1 MRVLYLLLILVVVGT
16 GCEKYNLKQPAY
28 LNLNWRFH
36 STSNSMGNVVIEK
49 GFFYSKQFTVSGTRV
64 KGSAVQ
70 ITQTLPVQKVQFST
84 QDDLAISLDVPMGDY
99 TEFSLKTMIDKSNN
113 PCVKLEGT
121 FYKGTEP
128 VPFIIEWKD
137 LDVLDFKILNPFSLK
152 KKKNYKVFIGFD
164 VAKLFSTVSSSTLNS
179 VPISNENGVPTLII
193 RDPNG
198 DPDAPGAQIFNKVTE
213 QLPYALVLT
222 VE

>member
-36 STSNSMGNVVIEK
+36 STSNSMGNVAIEK
-49 GFFYSKQFTVSGTRV
+49 GFFYSKEFTVSGTRV

-70 ITQTLPVQKVQFST
+70 ITQSLPVQKVQFST

-99 TEFSLKTMIDKSNN
+99 TEFSLKTILDKSNN
-113 PCVKLEGT
+113 PCLRLNGFV
-121 FYKGTEP
+121 YKGTEAIP
-128 VPFIIEWKD
+128 LVIEWAQ
-137 LDVLDFKILNPFSLK
+137 LDELKFKILNPFSLK

-164 VAKLFSTVSSSTLNS
+164 VAKLLSTISSSQWAQAPQS
-179 VPISNENGVPTLII
+179 IENGVSTIVI
-193 RDPNG
+193 RSGIGQPS
-198 DPDAPGAQIFNKVTE
+198 AQIFNEITE